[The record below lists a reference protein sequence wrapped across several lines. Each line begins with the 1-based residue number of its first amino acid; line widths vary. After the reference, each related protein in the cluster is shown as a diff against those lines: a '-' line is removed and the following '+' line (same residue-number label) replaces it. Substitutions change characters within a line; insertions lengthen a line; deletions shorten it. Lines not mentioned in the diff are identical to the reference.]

1 MQNTA
6 SVLTDQFPDLLKR
19 LPVGLDLDRLARET
33 KAIQRKRKIG
43 DGASL
48 LRLALARGPGGF
60 SLRQT
65 SGWVSLLEIAELS
78 NPGVHYRLKQA
89 VAFLAALVGRLLA
102 AKLPGANLR
111 WPGRTLRPADG
122 TCVSKPGS
130 KGTDW
135 RVHGV
140 FDLGSGGFSHLELTD
155 KHGAE
160 ALERGAPI
168 AGEIR
173 IGDRNYARVP
183 VLKRFLADSGG
194 KADFIVRLGWNA
206 LQLSTPRGKPFDLI
220 GYLQRLPAGITP
232 HEVTLRAAAGRG
244 EAALPLRLIV
254 QRKTPEAA
262 EATRLALRRAAIK
275 KGKKLDPCSLIA
287 AEFMI
292 LVTSLPR
299 KGYTAK
305 DILAVYRLR
314 WQIELAF
321 KRLKS
326 LLHIDRLPTRTEAG
340 SRSWLYAHLILA
352 LLCDDL
358 SQDFLESSP
367 GGLARRGLHP
377 ITLGRAE
384 DRTAGADFHHPRS
397 NVCRRTDGGG
407 ADGSP
412 PARQRT
418 TKAKAA
424 RQIPCP
430 WIILA
435 PMGLCPLLG
444 WTAPR
449 HLVPRFGCHNPN
461 RRAVRHGA

>member
-1 MQNTA
+1 MQTTA
-6 SVLTDQFPDLLKR
+6 SVPTDQFPDLLNR
-19 LPVGLDLDRLARET
+19 LPAGLDLDRLAHET

-65 SGWVSLLEIAELS
+65 SAWVSLLEIADLS

-89 VAFLAALVGRLLA
+89 VAFLAALVGLLLA
-102 AKLPGANLR
+102 AKAPGANLR
-111 WPGRTLRPADG
+111 WPGRMLRLADG

-160 ALERGAPI
+160 ALERGAPL

-183 VLKRFLADSGG
+183 VLKRFLAAGG
-194 KADFIVRLGWNA
+194 GMADFIVRVGWTA
-206 LQLSTPRGKPFDLI
+206 LQLSTPRGKAFDLI
-220 GYLQRLPAGITP
+220 RYLQRLPAGMRP
-232 HEVTLRAAAGRG
+232 HDVSLHATSGRG

-275 KGKKLDPCSLIA
+275 KGKKLDQRSLIA

-292 LVTSLPR
+292 VGTSLP
-299 KGYTAK
+299 KTAYTAK

-326 LLHIDRLPTRTEAG
+326 LLHIDRLPTRTESG

-367 GGLARRGLHP
+367 
-377 ITLGRAE
+377 
-384 DRTAGADFHHPRS
+384 
-397 NVCRRTDGGG
+397 
-407 ADGSP
+407 
-412 PARQRT
+412 
-418 TKAKAA
+418 
-424 RQIPCP
+424 
-430 WIILA
+430 
-435 PMGLCPLLG
+435 
-444 WTAPR
+444 
-449 HLVPRFGCHNPN
+449 
-461 RRAVRHGA
+461 

>member
-1 MQNTA
+1 MPNPA
-6 SVLTDQFPDLLKR
+6 SVPVDQFPELLKR
-19 LPVGLDLDRLARET
+19 LPADLDLDALALET
-33 KAIQRKRKIG
+33 KAIQRKRKI
-43 DGASL
+43 DGGVSL
-48 LRLALARGPGGF
+48 LRLALALGPGGF
-60 SLRQT
+60 SLRQA

-102 AKLPGANLR
+102 VKAPGAKLR
-111 WPGRTLRPADG
+111 WPGRTLRLADG

-160 ALERGAPI
+160 ALERGAAL

-173 IGDRNYARVP
+173 IGDRNYARVAA
-183 VLKRFLADSGG
+183 LKRFLADACGQ
-194 KADFIVRLGWNA
+194 ADFIVRVGWNA

-220 GYLQRLPAGITP
+220 GYLQRLPSGMRP
-232 HEVTLRAAAGRG
+232 HETMLRAADVRG
-244 EAALPLRLIV
+244 QAALPLRLIV
-254 QRKTPEAA
+254 RRKTPEAA

-275 KGKKLDPCSLIA
+275 KGKKLDPRSLIA
-287 AEFMI
+287 AEFMM
-292 LVTSLPR
+292 LVTSLPS
-299 KGYTAK
+299 KGYAAQ

-326 LLHIDRLPTRTEAG
+326 LLHIDKLPTRTERT

-367 GGLARRGLHP
+367 
-377 ITLGRAE
+377 
-384 DRTAGADFHHPRS
+384 
-397 NVCRRTDGGG
+397 
-407 ADGSP
+407 
-412 PARQRT
+412 
-418 TKAKAA
+418 
-424 RQIPCP
+424 
-430 WIILA
+430 
-435 PMGLCPLLG
+435 
-444 WTAPR
+444 
-449 HLVPRFGCHNPN
+449 
-461 RRAVRHGA
+461 